1 MPLEKRLCRALW
13 QAGAVTVSQQPVTLK
28 SGRQSHVYVSLRHF
42 LCAPDG
48 LRLCGDLFGR
58 HLGEAAVTVAA
69 AASLL
74 SPVLAGAFAARFG
87 LPLLLFRPDETEKGL
102 AGRVF
107 GQVSSLPTILLDDVL
122 TSGGTALAAARAYG
136 EHGAGEVSLFVF
148 VDKRP
153 RSRRADFPL
162 PVAAP
167 LTLEALLRH
176 GIEAGYLTGEAVALA
191 GTELE
196 YLKR

>member
-1 MPLEKRLCRALW
+1 MPLVQSLCEALW
-13 QAGAVTVSQQPVTLK
+13 DAGAVTIAAKPLTLK

-42 LCAPDG
+42 LCQAEH
-48 LRLCGDLFGR
+48 LAALGDVFERFLGGR
-58 HLGEAAVTVAA
+58 SVVLAS

-87 LPLLLFRPDETEKGL
+87 LPLRLYRADDSEKGL
-102 AGRVF
+102 TGQVF
-107 GQVSSLPTILLDDVL
+107 GQADSRPTVILDDVL
-122 TSGGTALAAARAYG
+122 TSGGTVLAAARAYRDY
-136 EHGAGEVSLFVF
+136 GAGDISLYVF

-153 RSRRADFPL
+153 CARREDFPL

-167 LTLEALLRH
+167 LTLEQLLRH
-176 GIEAGYLTGEAVALA
+176 GIDGRRLTSEQVALA
-191 GTELE
+191 ATELD

>member
-1 MPLEKRLCRALW
+1 MPLVQSLCEALW
-13 QAGAVTVSQQPVTLK
+13 DAGAVTVSATPLTLK

-42 LCAPDG
+42 LCDAEN
-48 LRLCGDLFGR
+48 LVTLGDVFARFLGGR
-58 HLGEAAVTVAA
+58 EIVLAS

-87 LPLLLFRPDETEKGL
+87 LPLMLYRADDSEKGL
-102 AGRVF
+102 AGQVF
-107 GQVSSLPTILLDDVL
+107 GQAASRPAIILDDVL
-122 TSGGTALAAARAYG
+122 TSGGTALAAARAYR
-136 EHGAGEVSLFVF
+136 ENGAGDISLYVF

-153 RSRRADFPL
+153 RARREDFPL

-167 LTLEALLRH
+167 LTLEQLLRH
-176 GIEAGYLTGEAVALA
+176 GIDGRRLTSEQVALA
-191 GTELE
+191 ATELD

>member
-1 MPLEKRLCRALW
+1 MPLEQRLCRALW
-13 QAGAVTVSQQPVTLK
+13 EAGAVTVSPRPVTLK
-28 SGRQSHVYVSLRHF
+28 SGRLSHVYVSLRHF

-58 HLGEAAVTVAA
+58 HLGQRVAAVAS

-87 LPLLLFRPDETEKGL
+87 LPLLLFRPDDAEKGL
-102 AGRVF
+102 AGQVF
-107 GQVSSLPTILLDDVL
+107 GRMLPLPVVILDDVL
-122 TSGGTALAAARAYG
+122 TSGGTALAAARAYR

-167 LTLEALLRH
+167 LALGEVLRF
-176 GIEAGYLTGEAVALA
+176 GIEAGHVTGAAVALA

-196 YLKR
+196 YLER